1 MNCWELLTDEWMDGW
16 EKSGGGKQMVVMQIS
31 CAQVV
36 GERLLA

>member
-1 MNCWELLTDEWMDGW
+1 MNCWEFLTDEWMDGW
-16 EKSGGGKQMVVMQIS
+16 EKSGKQMVVMQIS